1 LFLTAFA
8 PFYDLFMLIPASN
21 TMTTLPDG
29 SQGLFEISSEI
40 LISRIMLVLVF
51 FLMVGLMFLPTIFS
65 DKKLIKQYGSIE
77 NATQALG
84 LDQK

>member
-21 TMTTLPDG
+21 TMIELDG
-29 SQGLFEISSEI
+29 VQVLFEISSEI